1 MASSAVG
8 SPDCGPVKDI
18 IEQEEDAD
26 FGLGGVEYANG
37 DVEYA
42 NEDVEYA
49 NGDVAEA
56 EPATLQKMYL
66 SWTHQCTSSH
76 KR

>member
-8 SPDCGPVKDI
+8 SPDCGPVKDV

-26 FGLGGVEYANG
+26 FGLGDVEYANG
-37 DVEYA
+37 
-42 NEDVEYA
+42 DVEYA